1 MSNLVPFK
9 GQKIAKAFQGIDRG
23 PALGANLQSGF
34 SSIRMRGK
42 RWSLQHAGHSYPFVR
57 PDDGSPLTY
66 LDLIIVGE
74 QPKTSKAY
82 FPGDFDEDNAS
93 GPTCASVRG
102 DVPDPGVP
110 IPQSKTCA
118 SCKHNQ
124 WTTLPTGRRG
134 MECQSHRRLAVLLL
148 PALTKKMLGSP
159 LLEPVFLKVP
169 PGSFQ
174 AFKAYGAELD
184 DEGYPPFAVVTRV
197 GFHPD
202 KLFEVTFEGVKV
214 LTDKEAEHVKPML
227 DSPTTRRIIG
237 ETTLIPE
244 TKAVERRE
252 PVETGLIEAFTGDEN
267 KPAAKQEDEWAA
279 DPEPEEK
286 KPAPRKP
293 KAAPAKEITAK
304 VAEAVQESTTETFD
318 YEAADAE
325 TDKAISEV
333 VKKSVGEMFN

>member
-9 GQKIAKAFQGIDRG
+9 GQKLAKAFQGIDHG
-23 PALGANLQSGF
+23 PALGEAIQSGF

-42 RWSLQHAGHSYPFVR
+42 RWSLQHAGHSYAFVR
-57 PDDGSPLTY
+57 PDDGSPLVY
-66 LDLIIVGE
+66 LDLIIVGQ
-74 QPKTSKAY
+74 QPAISKAY

-93 GPTCASVRG
+93 GPICASVRG

-118 SCKHNQ
+118 ACPHNQ

-134 MECQSHRRLAVLLL
+134 MECQSHQRLAVLLL

-159 LLEPVFLKVP
+159 LLEPVFFKVP

-174 AFKAYGAELD
+174 AFKAYGAELK
-184 DEGYPPFAVVTRV
+184 DEGYPPFGVVTRV

-202 KLFEVTFEGVKV
+202 KLFQVTFEGVKV
-214 LTDKEAEHVKPML
+214 LNEKEAEFVKPML

-252 PVETGLIEAFTGDEN
+252 PVETGLVEAFTES
-267 KPAAKQEDEWAA
+267 KPAAKQENDEWAA

-286 KPAPRKP
+286 KPKKS
-293 KAAPAKEITAK
+293 KAAPAKEIAAK
-304 VAEAVQESTTETFD
+304 VEEAVQEETFD